1 MDSYRNKV
9 AEKWLILH
17 ISMEEVITQLEAPPV
32 NFTESAISELK
43 NLRETAVTAEESY
56 LRIGVKGGGCSGM
69 SYLLAFDKKEQND
82 REFEIEGIPVVMNKA
97 HVMYVLGMI
106 IDWENGLNN
115 RGFTFSNPN
124 AKDTC
129 GCGQSF
135 NA

>member
-115 RGFTFSNPN
+115 RGFTFNNPN